1 MKKFVT
7 FLLVVTLTLG
17 LATQANAIELVDK
30 EYDWERLK
38 GQNVTLNVFNWG
50 EYMSLGQDD
59 SMNVN
64 KEFEKLTGIKV
75 NYQMFA
81 NNEEM
86 YTKLKSGGAE
96 YDVVIPSDYMIG
108 KMISEDMLLPLDFSK
123 IPNFQYIG
131 EQYKNSAFDPKN
143 EYYVPYM
150 WGTVGIIYNTTMV
163 DIPVDSWDILWNE
176 EYAGDIL
183 MFGNSRDA
191 FAISLIK
198 NGLSLNPKSL
208 EDIEVAKQDLKD
220 QKAVVQAYVNDE
232 IFDKMGGGEA
242 AIAPYYAGD
251 AIVMME
257 ENPDLAFV
265 VPKEGTNYFVDG
277 AVILKDAKNAEAAH
291 MYLNFLCE
299 TEVAKANAEFIGYS
313 TPQVLTLE
321 ELDEDVRNNPVA
333 YPSQEVL
340 AKTEA
345 FVTLPEELN
354 EAMDKAWSE
363 IRSYNQESN
372 NMFMPI
378 MFMIGVVVLIIMTS
392 IRSKQKK
399 KIDY

>member
-131 EQYKNSAFDPKN
+131 KQYKNSAFDPKN

>member
-1 MKKFVT
+1 KFVT

-131 EQYKNSAFDPKN
+131 EQYKNSAFDPQN

-378 MFMIGVVVLIIMTS
+378 MFMIGVVVL
-392 IRSKQKK
+392 
-399 KIDY
+399 